1 MNQPLFNYA
10 REIRRFNYTSS
21 SILIATQAYLE
32 KPTRLNL
39 FDKRL
44 HLSKPFFSPIRSLR
58 RSRQLFATEFQIISL
73 PDETMYLESAILR
86 ETSAETS
93 Y

>member
-32 KPTRLNL
+32 KPTKLNL
-39 FDKRL
+39 FIKVL
-44 HLSKPFFSPIRSLR
+44 QLSKYFFSPIGSLR
-58 RSRQLFATEFQIISL
+58 RSRRLFATEFRIISL
-73 PDETMYLESAILR
+73 PDETIHLSQL
-86 ETSAETS
+86 S
-93 Y
+93 